1 MLINNKKQILAL
13 SVISILLT
21 ACNDDNDT
29 AVKVEA
35 KPLELNILHI
45 NDHHSHLDEDKDG
58 FALKANIGQGD
69 EDFNAAKGGFARVTA
84 LINQIAAEKKNIFK
98 MHVGDATTGDLYYN
112 LTDGKADAD
121 AMNTVCFDTFTPGN
135 HEFDAKDDGLKKFI
149 DFLDQGVCK
158 DKTKILTANV
168 TFGASSPLYKTS
180 RIQKSQVFEKDGV
193 KFAIIGLTVAKKTK
207 NSSQPNADTLFA
219 DEIVTAQK
227 EIDQYKAQG
236 IKNIILQTH
245 VGYDLDQQLAQSL
258 TDVDVIIGGDSHTLL
273 GPDSLKKYNM
283 TPEGAYP
290 TQLKNKDGNLV
301 CVAQAWQYSYIV
313 GELNVKFDKDG
324 KIVSCAG
331 TPHLLLGDDI
341 KRTADIKKY
350 NADLIKFNA
359 DKSPAQQ
366 KKYNRND
373 IPNISA
379 AEKAIILNQIKADE
393 VPFNFIQP
401 DAKTLN
407 VIQPYQTQ
415 KQKFAEEVVG
425 QATDNLCSRR
435 VPGTQRDVG
444 RSSLG
449 DVCNKNSHVDQHGG
463 DIQQIIAEAFLQQGK
478 TFFNADISFQNGG
491 GVREDVALGDVSVGK
506 IYNVLP
512 FKNTLLR
519 LDMTGA
525 EVKATLEDAID
536 GVIAQ
541 NNTGSYPY
549 TGGLR
554 WNVDFTQNKGQ
565 RLSQIQVSNA
575 TGQYEN
581 LDLNKTYKVI
591 TIDFLANGG
600 DYYTTLKN
608 ITGER
613 RVNVGLDY
621 AEAFLKYAQ
630 ALSGQIG
637 QKKINK
643 LATTEYSTQL
653 FIDKAK

>member
-1 MLINNKKQILAL
+1 MINILNKNNLLLVGNIMLINKKKQIFLL
-13 SVISILLT
+13 SMLSTLLV
-21 ACNDDNDT
+21 ACNDDNDHSN
-29 AVKVEA
+29 VDQPVEA

-45 NDHHSHLDEDKDG
+45 NDHHSHLDEESIKFKTNVG
-58 FALKANIGQGD
+58 TGEEEFSVTS
-69 EDFNAAKGGFARVTA
+69 GGFARVA
-84 LINQIAAEKKNIFK
+84 SLINQLAAEKKNAFK
-98 MHVGDATTGDLYYN
+98 IHAGDATTGDLYYN

-149 DFLDQGVCK
+149 GFLDQGTCK
-158 DKTKILTANV
+158 EKTQVLTANV
-168 TFGASSPLYKTS
+168 SFGASSPLYKTN
-180 RIQKSQVFEKDGV
+180 RILKSQVFEKDGV

-219 DEIVTAQK
+219 DEIETAQQ
-227 EIDQYKAQG
+227 EINQYKAQG

-245 VGYDLDQQLAQSL
+245 VGYDLDQQLAKSL

-273 GPDSLKKYNM
+273 GPDGLKKYGM

-290 TQLKNKDGNLV
+290 TQLRNKDGQLV

-313 GELNVKFDKDG
+313 GDLNVKFDKNG
-324 KIVSCAG
+324 NVESCSG
-331 TPHLLLGDDI
+331 TPHVLIGNNFT
-341 KRTADIKKY
+341 RTAKDAKAVTETEKQAILAQFKTD
-350 NADLIKFNA
+350 NAPFTVVTPLQKTLDVLKPYQ
-359 DKSPAQQ
+359 DQ
-366 KKYNRND
+366 KK
-373 IPNISA
+373 SFA
-379 AEKAIILNQIKADE
+379 
-393 VPFNFIQP
+393 
-401 DAKTLN
+401 
-407 VIQPYQTQ
+407 Q
-415 KQKFAEEVVG
+415 KIVG

-435 VPGTQRDVG
+435 VPGTLRDVN
-444 RSSLG
+444 RSTLG
-449 DVCNKNSHVDQHGG
+449 DVCNKNTHVDQHGG

-478 TFFNADISFQNGG
+478 VFFGADISFQNGG
-491 GVREDVALGDVSVGK
+491 GVREDVALGDVTVGK

-519 LDMTGA
+519 LDLTGA

-536 GVIAQ
+536 GVITQ

-554 WNVDFTQNKGQ
+554 WNVDFTKDKGQ
-565 RLSQIQVSNA
+565 RLSQIQVRNA
-575 TGQYEN
+575 AGQYEN
-581 LDLNKTYKVI
+581 IDLNKTYKVI

-600 DYYTTLKN
+600 DYYTTLKT
-608 ITGER
+608 IAGER
-613 RVNVGLDY
+613 RLDVGLDY

-630 ALSGQIG
+630 ALTGQEG

>member
-1 MLINNKKQILAL
+1 MLMNNKKQILSL
-13 SVISILLT
+13 SLLSLLLT
-21 ACNDDNDT
+21 ACNHDDNDD
-29 AVKVEA
+29 AIVEA

-45 NDHHSHLDEDKDG
+45 NDHHSHLDEESIK
-58 FALKANIGQGD
+58 FKANVGTGD
-69 EDFNAAKGGFARVTA
+69 EEFSVASGGFARVA
-84 LINQIAAEKKNIFK
+84 GLINQLVVEKKNALKI
-98 MHVGDATTGDLYYN
+98 HAGDAVTGDLYYN
-112 LTDGKADAD
+112 LSDGKADAD

-135 HEFDAKDDGLKKFI
+135 HEFDAKDAGLKKFI
-149 DFLDQGVCK
+149 DFLDQSSCK

-168 TFGASSPLYKTS
+168 TFGASSPLYKNN
-180 RIQKSQVFEKDGV
+180 RIQKSQIFEKDGV

-207 NSSQPNADTLFA
+207 NSSQPNEDTLFA
-219 DEIVTAQK
+219 DEVETAQK

-245 VGYDLDQQLAQSL
+245 VGYDLDQQLAKSL

-290 TQLKNKDGNLV
+290 TQLRNKDGNLV

-313 GELNVKFDKDG
+313 GELNVKFDKNG
-324 KIVSCAG
+324 NLESCSG
-331 TPHLLLGDDI
+331 TPNVLIGDNFA
-341 KRTADIKKY
+341 RTAKDAK
-350 NADLIKFNA
+350 AVTET
-359 DKSPAQQ
+359 
-366 KKYNRND
+366 
-373 IPNISA
+373 
-379 AEKAIILNQIKADE
+379 EKQAILNQFKTDN
-393 VPFNFIQP
+393 VPFRVVAPLQ
-401 DAKTLN
+401 KTLD
-407 VIQPYQTQ
+407 VLKPYQEQ
-415 KQKFAEEVVG
+415 KKSFAQTIVG

-435 VPGTQRDVG
+435 VPGTQRDVA
-444 RSSLG
+444 RSTLG
-449 DVCNKNSHVDQHGG
+449 DVCNKNIHVDQHGG

-478 TFFNADISFQNGG
+478 NFFNADISFQNGG
-491 GVREDVALGDVSVGK
+491 GVREDVAVGDVTVGK

-554 WNVDFTQNKGQ
+554 WNVDFTQDKGQ
-565 RLSQIQVSNA
+565 RLSQIQVRNA
-575 TGQYEN
+575 SGQYEN

-600 DYYTTLKN
+600 DYYTTLKT
-608 ITGER
+608 ITGQR
-613 RVNVGLDY
+613 RTDVGLDY
-621 AEAFLKYAQ
+621 AEAFLKYSQ
-630 ALSGQIG
+630 GLPGQIG